1 MADEFFATAS
11 STFAGYNI
19 TDDQI
24 ATLKA
29 CIGGDTAPA
38 DAAKR
43 LTTRPAAS
51 STPLEVQ
58 QRLGGLWTLL
68 NDAAVAVPSAQP
80 AIVSILQ
87 TIRTF
92 PKVELP
98 KGEGE
103 AFIDL
108 DEGNVWRELTGWAN
122 DWADD
127 YNHHAAR
134 FTIEPSQGRERS
146 ARKAAWVNA
155 NAYTARLAATGD
167 PALASYGA
175 ALDRASRVIFR
186 ALEFDHGGKEPDELE
201 AAAQLF
207 KYAASEL
214 YSRCRDGYPVS
225 GSQAHRDESGKHEKG
240 ARWRGGGGFSMERW
254 EFWKRRWVEL
264 ASLEGL
270 SEQARAASGQAL
282 QAMEEAEA

>member
-43 LTTRPAAS
+43 LTTHPAAS
-51 STPLEVQ
+51 STPLEMQ

-68 NDAAVAVPSAQP
+68 NDTAVAVSSAQP
-80 AIVSILQ
+80 AIISILQ

-92 PKVELP
+92 P
-98 KGEGE
+98 
-103 AFIDL
+103 
-108 DEGNVWRELTGWAN
+108 RLTGWAN

-134 FTIEPSQGRERS
+134 FAIESSRGQERS
-146 ARKAAWVNA
+146 ARKAAWVSA

-175 ALDRASRVIFR
+175 ALDRASRVIFS
-186 ALEFDHGGKEPDELE
+186 ALESDHGGKEPDELE

-214 YSRCRDGYPVS
+214 YSRCRDDHPVS
-225 GSQAHRDESGKHEKG
+225 GSQAHQDEPGKHGNG
-240 ARWRGGGGFSMERW
+240 AR
-254 EFWKRRWVEL
+254 
-264 ASLEGL
+264 
-270 SEQARAASGQAL
+270 
-282 QAMEEAEA
+282 